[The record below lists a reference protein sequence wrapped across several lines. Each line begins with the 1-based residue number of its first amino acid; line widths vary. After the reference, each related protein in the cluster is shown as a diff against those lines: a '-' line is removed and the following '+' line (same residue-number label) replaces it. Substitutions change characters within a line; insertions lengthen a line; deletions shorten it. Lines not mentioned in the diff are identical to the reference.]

1 MNIYI
6 ISYTKEMTKFIKNQ
20 SSNKFLKMK
29 LIDKFFRQNLQK
41 LYDEYGYLDENLINL
56 ASQKSILE
64 IS

>member
-1 MNIYI
+1 MTIYTI
-6 ISYTKEMTKFIKNQ
+6 PYTKEMTKFIKNQ